1 MLRTIL
7 SVSGKPGLYRL
18 LSQGKNNLI
27 VESLV
32 DGRRIPI
39 HATDRVVS
47 LGDISMFTTADDI
60 ALGEVLEALYKHQ
73 GGKSVELSELKDNEA
88 LRTLFAEV
96 LPDFDRDRVYP
107 TDIKKLYSWYNILIN
122 AGFTSFVETPEQEAT
137 EAGA

>member
-122 AGFTSFVETPEQEAT
+122 AGFTSFVEAPEQEAT
-137 EAGA
+137 GA